1 MDNRYGRLIS
11 TILLALIVLAGQAGA
26 QEVEKEF
33 RVYEYVLRQ
42 VQDPFDSVSAAI
54 ERGALKAG
62 WILLGRIDAGV
73 PEKCPYRARVF
84 ALHHPAYA
92 KQIMEANRKTGPFAI
107 VDRINLFEDEQGQHI
122 SVVNPHSINRTVLMD
137 DGKYKK
143 MSAEHLQSLR
153 EMIVSST
160 KGTLSYRAYG
170 EKRDRGL
177 IGKTMGVMAGGK
189 FDEKIDD
196 LGTAKDLPWKTFA
209 ERVEKGLS
217 TKGPKWGMHLVYRI
231 DLPEFETVIFG
242 TTGSPMDNESFSI
255 VGAGSDDSR
264 SDLRCPGLAH
274 AAAYPIEVVV
284 ANDSAGVKVRM
295 VDPMF
300 RMKMYFEDAGNWA
313 FMKHMG
319 MPGSIGD
326 ELRMQ
331 IESALKP
338 Q

>member
-1 MDNRYGRLIS
+1 MDIQYRKLIS
-11 TILLALIVLAGQAGA
+11 VIVLALATLGGQGAA
-26 QEVEKEF
+26 QEVEKEY

-42 VQDPFDSVSAAI
+42 VQGPFDSVSVAI
-54 ERGALKAG
+54 ERGALRAG
-62 WILLGRIDAGV
+62 WTLLGRIDAGV

-84 ALHHPAYA
+84 ALYHPAYA
-92 KQIMEANRKTGPFAI
+92 NQIMAANRKTGPFAI
-107 VDRINLFEDEQGQHI
+107 VDRINLFEDEEGQHI

-137 DGKYKK
+137 DEKYKK

-153 EMIVSST
+153 EMIIST
-160 KGTLSYRAYG
+160 AQGTPSYKGYG

-177 IGKTMGVMAGGK
+177 IGKTMGVMAGGR

-196 LGTAKDLPWKTFA
+196 LETAKDLPWNTVA
-209 ERVEKGLS
+209 ERIESGLNK
-217 TKGPKWGMHLVYRI
+217 KGPKWGMHLVYRI
-231 DLPEFETVIFG
+231 EFPDFETVVFG
-242 TTGSPMDNESFSI
+242 TTGSPMDHESFSI
-255 VGAGSDDSR
+255 VGAGSDESR

-274 AAAYPIEVVV
+274 AAAYPIEIVV
-284 ANDSAGVKVRM
+284 ANDPAGVKVRL

-326 ELRMQ
+326 ELRTQ
-331 IESALKP
+331 IESTGKP